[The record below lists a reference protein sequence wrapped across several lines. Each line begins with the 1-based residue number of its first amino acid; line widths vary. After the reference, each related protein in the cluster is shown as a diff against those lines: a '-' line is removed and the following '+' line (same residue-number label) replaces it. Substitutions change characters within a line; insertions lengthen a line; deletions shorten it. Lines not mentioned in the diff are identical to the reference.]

1 MSPHISMRSR
11 QPSATGAQAKETVS
25 VSTQGLTGSRRR
37 SGSRFGW
44 GLLVLPAALFMVL
57 FFAWPLA
64 QMIVR
69 SFTDPATGL
78 DNYVR
83 FAQTPSGVRALL
95 ETLGMSA
102 LVTVICA
109 VVGYVYAYAIRF
121 APSRIGILLLFA
133 IIFPAGVNLLVRTFA
148 LQVVLRDT
156 GIINQLLIRIH
167 LISEH
172 LTLIRTEFA
181 VALGMTCMLL
191 PYMVLP
197 IYSVMRGLNPEF
209 VQAAASLGA
218 RPTVAFFRVF
228 LPLSLPGLYA
238 GSLIVFVAGLGFYV
252 VPQLL
257 GDNGGGRFLS
267 QYTAAYMAQAEWGYG
282 SAIGTILL
290 LVTLAT
296 LAGAARLL
304 RVGDVLRLAFGG
316 GR

>member
-1 MSPHISMRSR
+1 
-11 QPSATGAQAKETVS
+11 
-25 VSTQGLTGSRRR
+25 
-37 SGSRFGW
+37 
-44 GLLVLPAALFMVL
+44 
-57 FFAWPLA
+57 
-64 QMIVR
+64 
-69 SFTDPATGL
+69 
-78 DNYVR
+78 
-83 FAQTPSGVRALL
+83 
-95 ETLGMSA
+95 MSA
-102 LVTVICA
+102 LVMAICA
-109 VVGYVYAYAIRF
+109 AVGYAYAYAVHF
-121 APSRIGILLLFA
+121 APSRLASLLLFA
-133 IIFPAGVNLLVRTFA
+133 VVFPAGVNVLVRTFA

-156 GIINQLLIRIH
+156 GVINQLLLRFH
-167 LISEH
+167 LVNHH

-197 IYSVMRGLNPEF
+197 IYSVMRGLNPEY

-218 RPTVAFFRVF
+218 RPIVGFVRVF
-228 LPLSLPGLYA
+228 LPMTLPGLYA

-290 LVTLAT
+290 VVTLLT
-296 LAGAARLL
+296 LGLAARLL
-304 RVGDVLRLAFGG
+304 KVGEVLRLAFGG